1 MLTVWSVRVSLQDH
15 RLLLLAC
22 YVMAREGGRARER
35 EGGSKRRMGEG
46 RERAVRKGEGSPEGR
61 DQGSCSK

>member
-22 YVMAREGGRARER
+22 YVMAREGGRAKESKEGER
-35 EGGSKRRMGEG
+35 EGWERGGKGQAG
-46 RERAVRKGEGSPEGR
+46 RERLREVK
-61 DQGSCSK
+61 